1 MPVRAIALSCCL
13 AATSSVAFAA
23 QSLLPQGNRY
33 ETPDAWRQPMPPI
46 QLADR
51 TWQIGTQGISA
62 LLIRT
67 SEGAVLIDGGLQQV
81 DAMLL
86 ANMRALGV
94 APDDLKLILNSH
106 AHADHAGPLAAIQRA
121 TSARVVANA
130 EAAALLA
137 RGGTD
142 DIHNGD
148 NFIFPPVQ
156 ADRLV
161 MDGES
166 IEHGGIVFTA
176 HFTPGHTPGSTTWT
190 WQDKRDG
197 RLQHFV
203 YADSLSAPGYKLLD
217 NPRYPRIVEDYRRSF
232 AVITALPCDVL
243 ITPHPD
249 ASGWNFAKAS
259 ARHET
264 PTTCREYADRASKNL
279 DKQLQAERGKP
290 R

>member
-1 MPVRAIALSCCL
+1 MHARSLLLSCCL
-13 AATSSVAFAA
+13 TAIAGSALAA
-23 QSLLPQGNRY
+23 QPLLPQGNRY
-33 ETPDAWRQPMPPI
+33 ETPDAWRQPIAPI
-46 QLADR
+46 RLAGH

-67 SEGAVLIDGGLQQV
+67 PEGAILIDGGVQQAG
-81 DAMLL
+81 DMLL

-106 AHADHAGPLAAIQRA
+106 AHADHAGPLAAVQRA
-121 TSARVVANA
+121 TGARMVANA
-130 EAAALLA
+130 ETAALLA

-142 DIHNGD
+142 DIHNSDDLG
-148 NFIFPPVQ
+148 FPPVRT
-156 ADRLV
+156 DRLV
-161 MDGES
+161 MDREKV
-166 IEHGGIVFTA
+166 ELGGIVLTA

-190 WQDKRDG
+190 WQDTRDG
-197 RLQHFV
+197 RKQQFV
-203 YADSLSAPGYKLLD
+203 YADSLSAPGYTLLG

-232 AVITALPCDVL
+232 AVIRALPCDVL

-259 ARHET
+259 GQHET
-264 PTTCREYADRASKNL
+264 PTTCRQYADRAEKNL
-279 DKQLQAERGKP
+279 DKQLQAEREKP